1 MPSVTRGSSKI
12 ALRVQVVDRAGVVVN
27 LEAASAVVVNL
38 RTNRG
43 DRHQVVATLPPHG
56 NAGLIEAEVPDDCW
70 RFTDWLD
77 WQVVA
82 TYGDGRRY
90 ARKGRIV
97 VVPPV

>member
-12 ALRVQVVDRAGVVVN
+12 VLRVQVVDHQGATVN
-27 LEAASAVVVNL
+27 LAAADSVVVNL
-38 RTNRG
+38 RTSRG
-43 DRHQVVATLPPHG
+43 DKHQVAATWPPGG
-56 NAGLIEAEVPDDCW
+56 NAGLIEAEVPDSTW
-70 RFTDWLD
+70 RFTTWLD

-82 TYGDGRRY
+82 TYGGEPRH

>member
-1 MPSVTRGSSKI
+1 MPSVTRGSTKI
-12 ALRVQVVDRAGVVVN
+12 TLRVQVVDAAGAAVN
-27 LEAASAVVVNL
+27 LEAADDVVVTL

-43 DRHQVVATLPPHG
+43 DKHKVDATWPPHG
-56 NAGLIEAEVPDDCW
+56 NAGLIEAAVPDSCW

-82 TYGDGRRY
+82 TYGGERRY